1 MMLGA
6 TAVAQEAENP
16 GETPVAKKL
25 ICKANFDAAA
35 VALNQPHY
43 LGVDTNGKL
52 IMTNAIDDMSSW
64 IISEPAED
72 GAVTVQ
78 NVELEDYLF
87 VNESDGR
94 YLTADAPAV
103 YFIDSP
109 VIDGAIG
116 ITTTKDATTGQQVF
130 LNISGSGQAA
140 NIAIWSL
147 DRGSSF
153 FVMDYVEGD
162 TDETVQER
170 VQAKLARIEGLAK
183 FEKYCD
189 ASSTG
194 RINKEWFLP
203 MLENAADEDFA
214 GMLESLTD
222 TVMSYFISDLEANA
236 TIKSQASGKYV
247 TAPATTAEGITL
259 SETFNLTAGLWQA
272 VELNG
277 IMGTSVTGA
286 TCRFKLQNVS
296 SGLYIGKQTANS
308 QQVPVTDKSE
318 DAAIFRIVA
327 GNNGLEIEITNAIAE
342 GAENA
347 VENNFLN
354 ADQTYNK
361 LVVYQFENDNNAYWI
376 AENLSAL
383 TFNEVGADFT
393 GEFEGDESLK
403 IYSSITGF
411 SISVPRGAT
420 ATGIGSIVFGKTGEG
435 KEMTAIYE
443 KTVAE
448 ALNGVTPTQGSKTI
462 SDWVEDGTVNE
473 WGMPNWKEVQR
484 TIEYDVYTIALAEAI
499 TEPGNYAVEV
509 SANAFSVNVTEGET
523 TTTKFTPEIR
533 YAADIPSAKFVI
545 AVAPEQGLVDAI
557 VDITLTVGSE
567 DADNNEDEGIAPLA
581 DAVPTFNINPAYNE
595 GINVTLKREWSE
607 PKFDQ
612 DGKPVMLP
620 DDMGQEMEFKE
631 ETVLDINTAAMAE
644 YFTYNDEDPTSPMFT
659 IPANQS
665 AVGEYRFIIPE
676 GFFID
681 DNGAQNDAVFA
692 TWTIEVKDGIKTVT
706 NLSVNG
712 NTIFDLQGRKVAK
725 ASKGVF
731 IINGKKVLV
740 K

>member
-6 TAVAQEAENP
+6 TAVAQEAE
-16 GETPVAKKL
+16 TPEVKKL

-35 VALNQPHY
+35 IALNQPHY
-43 LGVDTNGKL
+43 LGADVNGKL
-52 IMTNAIDDMSSW
+52 IMTNTIDDSALW
-64 IISEPAED
+64 IISEPAEN
-72 GAVTVQ
+72 GGVTVQ

-87 VNESDGR
+87 TNESNGR
-94 YLTADAPAV
+94 YLTPDAPAV

-109 VIDGAIG
+109 RIEGAIG
-116 ITTTKDATTGQQVF
+116 ITTTQGANADQQVF
-130 LNISGSGQAA
+130 LNISGQGEAA

-153 FVMDYVEGD
+153 FVMDYIEGD
-162 TDETVQER
+162 TDESVQER

-189 ASSTG
+189 ASTTG
-194 RINKEWFLP
+194 RINKEYFLP
-203 MLENAADEDFA
+203 MLANASDEDFT

-222 TVMSYFISDLEANA
+222 AVMSYFISDLEANA

-247 TAPATTAEGITL
+247 TAPATAAEGITL

-318 DAAIFRIVA
+318 DAALFRVVP

-342 GAENA
+342 GAEQP
-347 VENNFLN
+347 VEKNFLN
-354 ADQTYNK
+354 ADQNQNK
-361 LVVYQFENDNNAYWI
+361 LVVYHFENDANAYWV
-376 AENLSAL
+376 AENLSTL

-393 GEFEGDESLK
+393 GEFEGDEYLK

-420 ATGIGSIVFGKTGEG
+420 ATGIGSIVFGKTGDG

-448 ALNGVTPTQGSKTI
+448 AIAGITPTLGSKTV
-462 SDWVEDGTVNE
+462 SDWVEDGTFNE

-484 TIEYDVYTIALAEAI
+484 TLEYDVYTIALAEAI

-509 SANAFSVNVTEGET
+509 SPNAFSANVTEGET
-523 TTTKFTPEIR
+523 TTTKFSPEIR

-545 AVAPEQGLVDAI
+545 AVAPAQGLVDAI

-631 ETVLDINTAAMAE
+631 ETVLNLDAQAISE
-644 YFTYNDEDPTSPMFT
+644 YFTYNDEDPTSPVFT
-659 IPANQS
+659 IPVNKSDA
-665 AVGEYRFIIPE
+665 GEYRFIIPE

-692 TWTIEVKDGIKTVT
+692 SWAIEVKDGIKTVT
-706 NLSVNG
+706 NVSVNG